1 MQIWGGEMPSSRV
14 LSKESGSAVGFRLL
28 PNARGEDGGR
38 RAVLSWPV
46 FCWAGRCHWL
56 ALVSLCKYEVSPVRL
71 GQLSMFCLQILQ
83 SKRLLY
89 LKKKKNKKQPRTVPF
104 LRGQI
109 HQNKPESTRGIKC
122 QMF

>member
-1 MQIWGGEMPSSRV
+1 MPSSRV
-14 LSKESGSAVGFRLL
+14 LSKESGSAVGFHLL

-89 LKKKKNKKQPRTVPF
+89 LKKKKNKKTTQNSSLFKRTNPPK
-104 LRGQI
+104 Q
-109 HQNKPESTRGIKC
+109 T
-122 QMF
+122 